1 MKVGA
6 SEWGL
11 ERGECEDLYDL
22 KTSSM
27 HLGTSAPLKLRRL
40 ERSNGTKFSFK
51 KINLSYFACEQ
62 KQEDVNCTVGWLRKR
77 GQVVESVIQTGR
89 NQNHQNHKKVKNL
102 APVIYSTINV
112 TFRDSSTDCFGQLLY
127 PNKPSALKLNKFT
140 YVVSNRRNPVSS
152 HTRVEKLGH
161 QANPCLVIQTVAAK
175 HVQSTQWYKIC
186 QEKQDAVSKIRGLKA
201 HSLEQKITKDTII
214 TNV

>member
-1 MKVGA
+1 MVWCTSSGLSCQWVKEVPVSQKAHGKSMSMKLWKCRYVKPNAGCISMKVGA

-77 GQVVESVIQTGR
+77 GQVVESVIQTAR
-89 NQNHQNHKKVKNL
+89 NQNHQNHKVKNL

-112 TFRDSSTDCFGQLLY
+112 TFRDSSTDCFGQLLC
-127 PNKPSALKLNKFT
+127 PNKPSALRLNK
-140 YVVSNRRNPVSS
+140 
-152 HTRVEKLGH
+152 L
-161 QANPCLVIQTVAAK
+161 
-175 HVQSTQWYKIC
+175 
-186 QEKQDAVSKIRGLKA
+186 IRSIK
-201 HSLEQKITKDTII
+201 
-214 TNV
+214 

>member
-40 ERSNGTKFSFK
+40 ERSNGTKFPFK

-89 NQNHQNHKKVKNL
+89 NQNHQNHKVKKCQKPCAGHLFN
-102 APVIYSTINV
+102 IIQRST
-112 TFRDSSTDCFGQLLY
+112 
-127 PNKPSALKLNKFT
+127 
-140 YVVSNRRNPVSS
+140 
-152 HTRVEKLGH
+152 
-161 QANPCLVIQTVAAK
+161 
-175 HVQSTQWYKIC
+175 
-186 QEKQDAVSKIRGLKA
+186 
-201 HSLEQKITKDTII
+201 
-214 TNV
+214 